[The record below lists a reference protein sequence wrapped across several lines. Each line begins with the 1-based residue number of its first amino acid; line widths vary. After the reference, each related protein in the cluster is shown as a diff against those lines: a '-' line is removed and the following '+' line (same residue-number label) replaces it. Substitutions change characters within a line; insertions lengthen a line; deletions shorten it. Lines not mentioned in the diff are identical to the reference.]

1 MKVEVKGTVYKVL
14 EQSGTSKSTGNSWTK
29 KTVVVKTNSQ
39 YDNLIP
45 FEFFNKEVDAVE
57 GQSVT
62 VTGYVGGSEWNGK
75 FYPSLKGDQVS
86 SLSPSSPQPSGMQ
99 PNPEFAPPPPPP
111 APTEEEEDD
120 LPF

>member
-14 EQSGTSKSTGNSWTK
+14 EQSGTSQAGKDWTK

-39 YDNLIP
+39 YDNLVP
-45 FEFFNKEVDAVE
+45 FEFFNKEVEAVE
-57 GQSVT
+57 GLSVT
-62 VTGYVGGSEWNGK
+62 VTGYVGGSEWKGK
-75 FYPSLKGDQVS
+75 FYPSIKGDQVS

-99 PNPEFAPPPPPP
+99 PSQEFTPPPVPQ
-111 APTEEEEDD
+111 PTEEETSD